1 MTSVRSRRLAGNQA
15 PSAFSSVW
23 RMFGL
28 VFFLSLALTIF
39 ILFRQRRWEG
49 NHQRAVL
56 LVHEGQDEVRQALT
70 IVVLK
75 PEKKVQVLPIPSK
88 QVIET
93 PLDYGSFSSDA
104 LVGLTQLENLQWEF
118 LTYTLSLEF
127 GVGIDGII
135 WTKDEQVNQ
144 LSQLKKLALM
154 SILNQRPTT
163 MAFWDRLKLGQTLQ
177 QVPSYQFELVDVNI
191 YLDEASNR
199 LDKTRYDRWA
209 ELYLQDA
216 EIRGSDFSLVVQN
229 ATSVNG
235 YATRVGRMLGLMGYY
250 VRGLETVEEDSG
262 TTLYI
267 TKGNLVWPGDRLRN
281 FFSALPQKR
290 DDQLPQEKRTNAV
303 LRLGNDQKEWYRR

>member
-1 MTSVRSRRLAGNQA
+1 
-15 PSAFSSVW
+15 
-23 RMFGL
+23 MFGL
-28 VFFLSLALTIF
+28 VFFLSLVLAIF

-56 LVHEGQDEVRQALT
+56 VVHQGQDEVRQALT

-75 PEKKVQVLPIPSK
+75 PEKKVQVLPIPAR

-93 PLDYGSFSSDA
+93 PLDYGSFNSDA
-104 LVGLTQLENLQWEF
+104 LVGLTQLEKLQWEF

-135 WTKDEQVNQ
+135 WTKDEQINQ
-144 LSQLKKLALM
+144 LSQLKKLSIM

-163 MAFWDRLKLGQTLQ
+163 MAFWDRLKLGQSLQ
-177 QVPSYQFELVDVNI
+177 RVPSYQFELVDVNI
-191 YLDEASNR
+191 YLDESTNR

-250 VRGLETVEEDSG
+250 VRGLETVEEDAD

-281 FFSALPQKR
+281 FFAALPQKR
-290 DDQLPQEKRTNAV
+290 DDELPQEKRTNAV